1 MLLTNDPSDVP
12 ATEPLTRARVKS
24 RGVPK
29 CLVPDGYLSDMSRT
43 WKNAG
48 GYAVRVWKQRFPAR
62 SRAVGPEKHVFDKS
76 GLSIWRLVKAA
87 LHSRKTCGVERDQR
101 IVARREPQ
109 EMRLRLTPSS
119 AMRSLR
125 RRLFPSAGTKG
136 VKTGLLAAGVSSA
149 GARIFKGCRS
159 VNRLACR
166 RVVRAWLAHAVFCIG
181 KRKNRGYS

>member
-12 ATEPLTRARVKS
+12 ATEPLTRAGVKS

-29 CLVPDGYLSDMSRT
+29 CLVPDGYLSDMSHT

-48 GYAVRVWKQRFPAR
+48 GYAARVWKQRFPAR

-101 IVARREPQ
+101 ILARREPQ

-136 VKTGLLAAGVSSA
+136 VKTGCSPLESALPGRGFQRLPILSTAWPQTCRTRMACTRSLLYWQTEKS
-149 GARIFKGCRS
+149 
-159 VNRLACR
+159 
-166 RVVRAWLAHAVFCIG
+166 WL
-181 KRKNRGYS
+181 